1 MLPNVALAADIGAG
15 QKLLE
20 IFCEVSGF
28 TQLDVP
34 RRLARD
40 RRFPA
45 LQRTLIQRRVIRE
58 RFVVNLGHNFPVLK
72 HAHLPVFGHA
82 PDFDSVEP
90 PFFEDAEHFLLS
102 SFLGNQQHAF
112 LRLAQHDFVCTHAGF
127 SLRHAVHLDLDSN
140 VPARAHFAGGAS

>member
-1 MLPNVALAADIGAG
+1 MLHHTHFA
-15 QKLLE
+15 
-20 IFCEVSGF
+20 
-28 TQLDVP
+28 
-34 RRLARD
+34 
-40 RRFPA
+40 
-45 LQRTLIQRRVIRE
+45 
-58 RFVVNLGHNFPVLK
+58 VV
-72 HAHLPVFGHA
+72 GHA
-82 PDFDSVEP
+82 SDFDSVEP